1 VKIAAARTCLPSRC
15 HAHRIEELPM
25 SDETVP
31 QFPGMV
37 LAGGR
42 STRMGEDKAA
52 KRLAGKSLAQMAAVR
67 LSGQASPV
75 FINSRNAALAGLG
88 FDLLPDTIEG
98 QEGPLAGILA
108 GLEHVAS
115 SRPEASHLAVVPAD
129 APFFP
134 ETLITRLAATINGPD
149 TLAMAAYCGDPE
161 PAFALWPVSVAPRLR
176 HWLET
181 GGNRAI
187 RAFATTCQVRLID
200 FVDGPSHTFFNVN
213 RPRDFERARD
223 LMGLGKA
230 PKILGISGWKNSGKT
245 GLTVR
250 LVEELTARG
259 YRVSTIKHAHHDFD
273 IDKVG
278 ADSFRHRQA
287 GAHEVTIVSGT
298 RYAIMHE
305 LRGNPEPAF
314 EEVLSR
320 LAPCDIVVIEG
331 YKREPV
337 PKIEARRLEAK
348 SRVPLAPEDPHI
360 VAIAADHVVEDAG
373 LPVFDLDDTMA
384 LADFAERL
392 LGFGEVHQ

>member
-1 VKIAAARTCLPSRC
+1 MTDDNLLKLPG
-15 HAHRIEELPM
+15 L
-25 SDETVP
+25 
-31 QFPGMV
+31 V

-52 KRLAGKSLAQMAAVR
+52 KRLAGKPLAQIAAAR
-67 LSGQASPV
+67 LLQQAAPV
-75 FINSRNAALAGLG
+75 AINTRNPALAGLG
-88 FDLLPDTIEG
+88 YDIVADTLEG
-98 QEGPLAGILA
+98 HEGPLAGILA
-108 GLEHVAS
+108 GLEHIAAGL
-115 SRPEASHLAVVPAD
+115 PEATHLATVPAD

-134 ETLITRLAATINGPD
+134 ETLVSRLAAAIDGAETI
-149 TLAMAAYCGDPE
+149 AMAAYCGDPE
-161 PAFALWPVSVAPRLR
+161 PAFALWPVTLAPSLR
-176 HWLET
+176 HWLEM
-181 GGNRAI
+181 GESRAI
-187 RAFATTCQVRLID
+187 RAFAATCDVRLVD
-200 FVDGPSHTFFNVN
+200 FVDEPAHSFFNVN

-314 EEVLSR
+314 EEMLSR

-348 SRVPLAPEDPHI
+348 SRVPLAPDDPHI
-360 VAIAADHVVEDAG
+360 VAIAADHAVEDAG
-373 LPVFDLDDTMA
+373 LPVFDLDDTQA

-392 LGFGEVHQ
+392 LGFR

>member
-1 VKIAAARTCLPSRC
+1 MRN
-15 HAHRIEELPM
+15 
-25 SDETVP
+25 ETILS
-31 QFPGMV
+31 FPAMV

-52 KRLAGKSLAQMAAVR
+52 KRLAGKPLAQIVAARIAV
-67 LSGQASPV
+67 QASPV
-75 FINSRNAALAGLG
+75 FMNTGNPSLAALGYE
-88 FDLLPDTIEG
+88 LLPDTIDG

-108 GLEHVAS
+108 GLEHVSANL
-115 SRPEASHLAVVPAD
+115 PEASHLAVVPAD
-129 APFFP
+129 APFVP
-134 ETLITRLAATINGPD
+134 ETLVSRLAAAIEDPETI
-149 TLAMAAYCGDPE
+149 AMAAYCGDPE
-161 PAFALWPVSVAPRLR
+161 PAFALWPIASAPRLR
-176 HWLET
+176 RWLES
-181 GGNRAI
+181 GQSRAI
-187 RAFATTCQVRLID
+187 RAFAGSCDVRLVD
-200 FVDGPSHTFFNVN
+200 FVDQPSHSFFNVN

-360 VAIAADHVVEDAG
+360 VAIAADHAVEDAT
-373 LPVFDLDDTMA
+373 LPVFDLDDTQA
-384 LADFAERL
+384 LADFAESL
-392 LGFGEVHQ
+392 LGFTPIEIKVQVSWQS